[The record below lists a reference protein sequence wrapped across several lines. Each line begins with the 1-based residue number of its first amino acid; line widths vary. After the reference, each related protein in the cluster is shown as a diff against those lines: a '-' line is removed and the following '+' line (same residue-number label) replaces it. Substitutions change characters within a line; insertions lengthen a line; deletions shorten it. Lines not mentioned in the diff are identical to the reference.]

1 MLERIEKALTAH
13 RQAAESLT
21 EGSQNYLYMASL
33 LCYEAA
39 LRGNRLFIY
48 GEEESYFVAM
58 YMVYQLRRRHRDL
71 KIAVLT
77 DSEEDFDRFEAHA
90 APADLLLAVT
100 KRQESPALDRLAS
113 LAWERDCKRVGLSAL
128 HNKSLMQKFDVNIVV
143 HAGDTFRIDEMHLLT
158 VNIIVDAIDTVL
170 AQQR

>member
-13 RQAAESLT
+13 RQAAETLT

-39 LRGNRLFIY
+39 LRGNRLFVY
-48 GEEESYFVAM
+48 GEEESYFIAM
-58 YMVYQLRRRHRDL
+58 HMVYQIRRRHRDL

-77 DSEEDFDRFEAHA
+77 ESEEDFDRFKAHA
-90 APADLLLAVT
+90 APADLLLAIT

-143 HAGDTFRIDEMHLLT
+143 HTGDTFRIDEMHLLT
-158 VNIIVDAIDTVL
+158 ANIIVDAIDTVL